1 MPGIETQHCSISSSE
16 DLMFRKSLFSVLFL
30 FTLSFFSSAAAAQA
44 ISGVVEL
51 ENAGVRTPLAGAKVD
66 LYREDVKGKGQSVTT
81 GPDGKFSFATVEA
94 GFKYLLSVSGPGA
107 APNYFPEISP
117 GTQGYLAI
125 VVPGKGE
132 SVTEDQLKAVIEKL
146 TPEERKKYA
155 ELTKKAQEILSGNA
169 KIENATKLNQI
180 AIDKGIPALNAKKY
194 DEAIAM
200 FDAAINASPEYEG
213 SAPVF
218 LNAKA
223 VALKGRAR
231 DGIAAAQKG
240 DAAAKTAA
248 REKAIPDYTLAI
260 ASYNRGLEVI
270 AKAPANTTSK
280 AVMESAKK
288 NLYSNYV
295 TTLGEM
301 YETSIPVPEG
311 TDANKVLAGYI
322 ETETDAAAKAAT
334 LAKFGERAMSGD
346 LDVSAM
352 AFKKALEANPKD
364 LDVLGGAVLAMGAVG
379 ISASPPD
386 KAMIAEA
393 KRLGKLYLDSAP
405 ESHAKRAGVVDI
417 LENIKAL
424 GN

>member
-1 MPGIETQHCSISSSE
+1 MPLVSDSSPE
-16 DLMFRKSLFSVLFL
+16 DLMYRKSLLSALFLVTVSLFSV
-30 FTLSFFSSAAAAQA
+30 SAAVAQ
-44 ISGVVEL
+44 SVTGVVEL
-51 ENAGVRTPLAGAKVD
+51 EKDGVRTPLAGAKVD
-66 LYREDVKGKGQSVTT
+66 LYREDIKGKGQTATT
-81 GPDGKFSFATVEA
+81 GADGKFSFANVEA
-94 GFKYLLSVSGPGA
+94 GFKYLLAVSGPGA
-107 APNYFPEISP
+107 GPNYFPEITSA
-117 GTQGYLAI
+117 TKDYLAI
-125 VVPGKGE
+125 VGPGGGE
-132 SVTEDQLKAVIEKL
+132 TVTEDQLKAVIEKQ

-155 ELTKKAQEILSGNA
+155 EQMKKAQEILSGNA

-180 AIDKGIPALNAKKY
+180 ALDKGIPALNAKKY

-200 FDAAINASPEYEG
+200 FDAAINASPDYEG

-231 DGIAAAQKG
+231 DGIAAAQKL
-240 DAAAKTAA
+240 DTAAKNAA
-248 REKAIPDYTLAI
+248 REKATPDYALAI

-301 YETSIPVPEG
+301 YETNIPVPEG
-311 TDANKVLAGYI
+311 TDATKVLAGYI
-322 ETETDAAAKAAT
+322 ETETDPAAKAVT

-346 LDVSAM
+346 LNVSAM

-364 LDVLGGAVLAMGAVG
+364 LDVLGGAVLAMGTVG
-379 ISASPPD
+379 ITTDPPD

-393 KRLGKLYLDSAP
+393 KRIGKLYLDSAP
-405 ESHAKRAGVVDI
+405 ETHPKRAGVVDI
-417 LENIKAL
+417 LDNIKAS

>member
-1 MPGIETQHCSISSSE
+1 MY
-16 DLMFRKSLFSVLFL
+16 RKSFLSALFLVTVSLFSV
-30 FTLSFFSSAAAAQA
+30 TAAEAQA

-51 ENAGVRTPLAGAKVD
+51 EKDGARAPLAGAKVD
-66 LYREDVKGKGQSVTT
+66 LYREDIKGKGQTVTS
-81 GPDGKFSFATVEA
+81 GADGKFSFANVEA

-107 APNYFPEISP
+107 APNYYPEINP
-117 GTQGYLAI
+117 GTQNYLAI
-125 VVPGKGE
+125 VGPGAGE
-132 SVTEDQLKAVIEKL
+132 TVTEDQLKGVIEKL
-146 TPEERKKYA
+146 SAEDRKKYA
-155 ELTKKAQEILSGNA
+155 EQTKKAQEVLSGNA
-169 KIENATKLNQI
+169 RIENATKLNQI

-200 FDAAINASPEYEG
+200 FDAAINASPDFEG

-248 REKAIPDYTLAI
+248 REKATPDYALAI

-270 AKAPANTTSK
+270 AKAPAESTSK
-280 AVMESAKK
+280 AVMASAKK
-288 NLYSNYV
+288 NIYSNYV
-295 TTLGEM
+295 ITLGEM

-311 TDANKVLAGYI
+311 TDATKALAGYI
-322 ETETDAAAKAAT
+322 ETETDTAAKAAT

-352 AFKKALEANPKD
+352 AFKKALEVNPKD
-364 LDVLGGAVLAMGAVG
+364 LDVLGGAVLTMGTIGV
-379 ISASPPD
+379 SASPPD

-405 ESHAKRAGVVDI
+405 ETHAKRAGVVDI